1 MKERDYVWREMT
13 FQEMMRRKK
22 EWNDVVCKFESGGLV

>member
-1 MKERDYVWREMT
+1 MKERDGVCRGMT

-22 EWNDVVCKFESGGLV
+22 EWNDVVCKFEGGGLV